1 MTVIHMII
9 MSYNF
14 IRIINKIF
22 QDFYFYSYLN
32 FNLNLFF
39 YIIHNRLTDTVPI

>member
-1 MTVIHMII
+1 MMTVIHIII

-14 IRIINKIF
+14 IRIINKNF
-22 QDFYFYSYLN
+22 QDFYFYLN

-39 YIIHNRLTDTVPI
+39 YIIHNRLTVPI